1 MKKTHSLLYHV
12 LIFVLAQLAWFSLL
26 GLWIYWYVSNYIIF
40 EQNAITPEALSG
52 AHNVFTLVS
61 GLVLLIVVSVGMSL
75 MFIYL
80 TRQVSLTRMYDDFI
94 ANITHELKSPLS
106 SIQLY
111 LETMQSRD
119 LPKEKQDE
127 FMNLMRRDIDR
138 LNHLISSVL
147 YMSGLEQKRTTRKY
161 PHDYHIYQ
169 ADTTLR
175 ELITESGRQL
185 KLPEGHLHI
194 SGHAPCRC
202 VIDRNWFRIVFDNL
216 FDNARKYSTQPL
228 QLNIHFSCSAK
239 NIFIDITDN
248 GIGIEPKELKRIFQ
262 KFQRLSSPD
271 IPSVKGT
278 GLGLYWVREIIKY
291 HGGKISARSKG
302 KGLGTTFH
310 IELPVYKATKKRY
323 IRNLLR
329 NSSGRLKRHE
339 KK

>member
-1 MKKTHSLLYHV
+1 MKKTHSLFYHV

-26 GLWIYWYVSNYIIF
+26 GLWIYWYVSNYVIYK
-40 EQNAITPEALSG
+40 QSMLTPEAISG

-111 LETMQSRD
+111 LETMQSRE
-119 LPKEKQDE
+119 LPKDKQEE
-127 FMNLMRRDIDR
+127 FMGLMRRDIDR
-138 LNHLISSVL
+138 LNHLISSIL
-147 YMSGLEQKRTTRKY
+147 YMSGLEQKKTSRKY

-169 ADTTLR
+169 ADSTLR
-175 ELITESGRQL
+175 ELILEAGRQL
-185 KLPEGHLHI
+185 KLPEENLQI
-194 SGHAPCRC
+194 KGHAPCRC

-216 FDNARKYSTQPL
+216 FDNARKYSKQPL
-228 QLNIHFSCSAK
+228 RLSVRFGCSNK
-239 NIFIDITDN
+239 SIFIDITDN
-248 GIGIEPKELKRIFQ
+248 GIGIAPKDLKRIFQ

-271 IPSVKGT
+271 IPNVKGT
-278 GLGLYWVREIIKY
+278 GLGLYWVKEIIKY
-291 HGGKISARSKG
+291 HGGKISATSKG
-302 KGLGTTFH
+302 ADKGTTFH
-310 IELPVYKATKKRY
+310 IELPVYKVSKKRH

-329 NSSGRLKRHE
+329 NSSRRLKRNE
-339 KK
+339 